1 MYISL
6 SFYVAAHS
14 ALIVSGVFLYPSE
27 VVERLELVLRA
38 AVMPVVLDGRADD
51 AVGGQVYV
59 IFVQGLGVEQSVSGL
74 EASGAQIFGVDAV
87 QHGVDHCRVLRLHHF
102 LGLVENG
109 FYMRSA
115 RAADDE
121 QTGGRKQKYP
131 DITQVFHAAKIADF
145 RRLQQEVLDVVRSD
159 DLEAAAG
166 VGVEKGGG
174 GAVPGTGIPFEFEG
188 GQVSVAFLYVVYL

>member
-1 MYISL
+1 M
-6 SFYVAAHS
+6 
-14 ALIVSGVFLYPSE
+14 P
-27 VVERLELVLRA
+27 
-38 AVMPVVLDGRADD
+38 PVVLDGRADD
-51 AVGGQVYV
+51 TVGGEVDV
-59 IFVQGLGVEQSVSGL
+59 ILVECLGVEQCVAGL
-74 EASGAQIFGVDAV
+74 EPSGAQFPRVDAV
-87 QHGVDHCRVLRLHHF
+87 QHGVDHSGVFCLHYF

-121 QTGGRKQKYP
+121 QAGGGKQKYQSV
-131 DITQVFHAAKIADF
+131 TQMFHAANIADF